1 MMNAR
6 SIAADAEEGS
16 HQVVLDK
23 RARENLLT
31 ELTVP
36 NDRRLVLLI
45 SDDPL
50 MARALSR
57 LLRKAGY
64 EVVACDGGGSGAG
77 IDGQQPPALVIVDVP
92 DDRSP
97 KRLTVGYRP
106 SSRSDAPSI
115 LWIGDSIETE
125 RRRDGHLAKPFTT
138 NQLLA
143 KVASLLGN

>member
-1 MMNAR
+1 M
-6 SIAADAEEGS
+6 DVDEGS
-16 HQVVLDK
+16 YQVVLNNP
-23 RARENLLT
+23 ARDSVLN
-31 ELTVP
+31 ELTAP
-36 NDRRLVLLI
+36 NRGHLVLLI

-64 EVVACDGGGSGAG
+64 EVVVHDGSGWGAG
-77 IDGQQPPALVIVDVP
+77 ADGERLPSLVIVDVP

-97 KRLTVGYRP
+97 KRGTAEYRP
-106 SSRSDAPSI
+106 SGRPGAPSV

-138 NQLLA
+138 NQLLS
-143 KVASLLGN
+143 KVASLLGS